1 LLIQFFQGKSYI
13 EEEVITPRRNKN
25 MGEKNSI
32 ISDSENENNI
42 NLIRKE
48 INDLVAVDRLFTYA
62 CLYKWF

>member
-1 LLIQFFQGKSYI
+1 M
-13 EEEVITPRRNKN
+13 N
-25 MGEKNSI
+25 MGEKDSTNS
-32 ISDSENENNI
+32 DPEKEKNI